1 MNTNISSDLF
11 NINVLYQDNEILV
24 VEKPAGLPVHKND
37 FMVHDAPYLTKIAGM
52 ITGRRIFNVHRL
64 DAKTSGL
71 IIMTFSSDSA
81 AKLAIQFERREVIKK
96 YLAIVRGN
104 PGEGSFTGRVLV
116 KKKNKIKKEAVTNYK
131 TLESVFTDISCKER
145 DNIILSLVEVTP
157 ETGRWHQIRQ
167 HFAINRFDIVGDSHH
182 GDFTLNKIIA
192 DITGIKRMLFHASY
206 LRFLNPET
214 NQFMEFYSSPPG
226 EFRIVMDK
234 LKIQNKIIDEK

>member
-192 DITGIKRMLFHASY
+192 ERTGIKRLLFHAFY
-206 LRFLNPET
+206 LKFFNPEA
-214 NQFMEFYSSPPG
+214 NQYMEFYSSPPV
-226 EFRIVMDK
+226 EFGIVLDK
-234 LKIQNKIIDEK
+234 LNHNK